1 MQTKTDNYFIA
12 KRKFDTVAVYYQ
24 LNTKKIIEKSQ

>member
-1 MQTKTDNYFIA
+1 MQTKTDKYFIA
-12 KRKFDTVAVYYQ
+12 KRKIRYSAVYYQ